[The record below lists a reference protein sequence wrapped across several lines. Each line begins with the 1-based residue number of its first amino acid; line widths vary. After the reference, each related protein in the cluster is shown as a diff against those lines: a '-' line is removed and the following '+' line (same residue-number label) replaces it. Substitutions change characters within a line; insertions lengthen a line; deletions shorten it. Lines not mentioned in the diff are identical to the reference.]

1 MNESFER
8 MVIELED
15 AKAQMIEAKRRIRSE
30 TEREAKRVAALKAAD
45 RIEQVEVEFAGKLA
59 DAHAA
64 GVPQAVLRSQVLRTN
79 DWGTW
84 TKWRDM
90 AGIQRERGAGRK

>member
-1 MNESFER
+1 MNERFER
-8 MVIELED
+8 VVIELED
-15 AKAQMIEAKRRIRSE
+15 AKARMIEAKRRIRSDA
-30 TEREAKRVAALKAAD
+30 EREAKRVAALKAAD
-45 RIEQVEVEFAGKLA
+45 LIEQVEVEFARKLA

-79 DWGTW
+79 DWATW
-84 TKWRDM
+84 TKWRDL